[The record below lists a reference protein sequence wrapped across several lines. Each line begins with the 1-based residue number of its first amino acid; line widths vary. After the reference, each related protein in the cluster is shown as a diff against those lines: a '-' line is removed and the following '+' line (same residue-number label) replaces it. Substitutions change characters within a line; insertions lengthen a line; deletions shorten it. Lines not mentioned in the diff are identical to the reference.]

1 MGAIAGYSGYW
12 VVAGELLGVFISWQ
26 FMAKR
31 FKKMSDNYKAI
42 TIPDYLQ
49 SHFKSS
55 TNTLRIIAASV
66 LVVFV
71 VIYVASQM
79 DVTGIA
85 FEPMLGI
92 DYRIGVLVG
101 FGIVL
106 VYIFIGGFVAAVW
119 SDMSRHLNAFWFGF
133 IACGGLVLYG
143 SRCWNNPRSK
153 RNRPHFNPIY
163 GQER

>member
-31 FKKMSDNYKAI
+31 FKRRSDDYKAI

-55 TNTLRIIAASV
+55 TNTLRIISASV

-85 FEPMLGI
+85 FESMLGI

-101 FGIVL
+101 FILYSFIFLLVVL
-106 VYIFIGGFVAAVW
+106 
-119 SDMSRHLNAFWFGF
+119 
-133 IACGGLVLYG
+133 
-143 SRCWNNPRSK
+143 
-153 RNRPHFNPIY
+153 
-163 GQER
+163 

>member
-1 MGAIAGYSGYW
+1 MYRIGLFLLTNIAII
-12 VVAGELLGVFISWQ
+12 VVASITLRLLGVESILANNGVDLDLGSLLVFCAVFGFAGAFVSLLLSK

-31 FKKMSDNYKAI
+31 FKRRSDDYKAI

-55 TNTLRIIAASV
+55 TNTLRIISASV

-85 FEPMLGI
+85 FESMLGI

-101 FGIVL
+101 FSIVL
-106 VYIFIGGFVAAVW
+106 IYIFIGGFVAAVW
-119 SDMSRHLNAFWFGF
+119 
-133 IACGGLVLYG
+133 
-143 SRCWNNPRSK
+143 
-153 RNRPHFNPIY
+153 
-163 GQER
+163 